1 MQSSEKATLKK
12 VIDGKSSKEQ
22 ARQTVDWMSSSI
34 EGQQALSEMM
44 DRDAY
49 LMEDELL
56 HIKISSVQSD
66 KILSNIHR
74 DIKRKH
80 IRKVTY
86 GVAAVVIPLVLL
98 LGWVVL
104 SNPDA
109 QIFGNPTY
117 AEIYVP
123 RGDNARIFF
132 QDGTQAYLNADTK
145 IRYPKKFGFFRR
157 EVFLSGEAYFI
168 VSPNKHRPFI
178 VNTGNANVR
187 VLGTSFNVKAYND
200 ENHIKVV
207 LDEGKITFDTPVN
220 RYKVAPGQQIVYD
233 KTARACTIQN
243 LPQSSDISLWKYQIT
258 YLNDTPLSEVIRT
271 LERKYDVSF
280 HIKDPE
286 ALKYTYTLTT
296 RQTSLDEI
304 LSELQKIAPVKF
316 RKKGTEI
323 EVLLS

>member
-1 MQSSEKATLKK
+1 
-12 VIDGKSSKEQ
+12 
-22 ARQTVDWMSSSI
+22 
-34 EGQQALSEMM
+34 
-44 DRDAY
+44 
-49 LMEDELL
+49 
-56 HIKISSVQSD
+56 
-66 KILSNIHR
+66 
-74 DIKRKH
+74 
-80 IRKVTY
+80 VTFS
-86 GVAAVVIPLVLL
+86 VAAVVIPLVLL
-98 LGWVVL
+98 FGWIVL

-132 QDGTQAYLNADTK
+132 QDGTQVYLNADTK
-145 IRYPKKFGFFRR
+145 IRYPKKFGLFKRK
-157 EVFLSGEAYFI
+157 VSLSGEAYFI

-178 VNTGNANVR
+178 VNTGSADVR

-200 ENHIKVV
+200 DEQIKVV
-207 LDEGKITFDTPVN
+207 LDEGKITFDTPTN

-233 KTARACTIQN
+233 KTAGACTIQN

-296 RQTSLDEI
+296 RQTSLEEI

-323 EVLLS
+323 EVSLS

>member
-12 VIDGKSSKEQ
+12 VIEEKSSKEQ
-22 ARQTVDWMSSSI
+22 ARQTVNWMSSSI
-34 EGQQALSEMM
+34 EGQQALSEMI

-56 HIKISSVQSD
+56 NIKISSIQSD
-66 KILSNIHR
+66 KILSNILR
-74 DIKRKH
+74 DIRRKH
-80 IRKVTY
+80 IRKVTFS
-86 GVAAVVIPLVLL
+86 VAAVVIPLVLL

-104 SNPDA
+104 SNPDV

-145 IRYPKKFGFFRR
+145 IRYPKKFGLFKRK
-157 EVFLSGEAYFI
+157 VFLSGEAYFI

-178 VNTGNANVR
+178 VNTGSVDVR

-200 ENHIKVV
+200 DEQIKVV
-207 LDEGKITFDTPVN
+207 LDEGKITFDTPTN

-233 KTARACTIQN
+233 KTAGACTIQN
-243 LPQSSDISLWKYQIT
+243 LPQSSNISLWKYQIT

-280 HIKDPE
+280 RIKDRE

-296 RQTSLDEI
+296 RQTSLEEI

-316 RKKGTEI
+316 MKKGTEI
-323 EVLLS
+323 EVSLS

>member
-12 VIDGKSSKEQ
+12 VIEEKSSKEQ
-22 ARQTVDWMSSSI
+22 ARQTVNWMSSSI
-34 EGQQALSEMM
+34 EGQQALSEMI

-56 HIKISSVQSD
+56 NIKISSIQSD
-66 KILSNIHR
+66 KILSNILR
-74 DIKRKH
+74 DIRRKH
-80 IRKVTY
+80 IRKVTFS
-86 GVAAVVIPLVLL
+86 VAAVVIPLVLL

-104 SNPDA
+104 SNPDV

-145 IRYPKKFGFFRR
+145 IRYPKKFGLFKRK
-157 EVFLSGEAYFI
+157 VFLSGEAYFI

-178 VNTGNANVR
+178 VNTGSADVR

-200 ENHIKVV
+200 DEQIKVV
-207 LDEGKITFDTPVN
+207 LDEGKITFDTPTN

-233 KTARACTIQN
+233 KTAGACTIQN
-243 LPQSSDISLWKYQIT
+243 LPQSSNISLWKYQIT

-280 HIKDPE
+280 RIKDRE

-296 RQTSLDEI
+296 RQTSLEEI

-316 RKKGTEI
+316 MKKGTEI
-323 EVLLS
+323 EVSLS

>member
-12 VIDGKSSKEQ
+12 VIEEKSSKEQ
-22 ARQTVDWMSSSI
+22 ARQTVDWISSSI
-34 EGQQALSEMM
+34 EGQQALSEMI

-49 LMEDELL
+49 LMEDEFLNV
-56 HIKISSVQSD
+56 KISSVQSD
-66 KILSNIHR
+66 KILSNILR
-74 DIKRKH
+74 DIRRKH
-80 IRKVTY
+80 IRKVTFS
-86 GVAAVVIPLVLL
+86 VAAVVIPLVLL

-104 SNPDA
+104 SNPDV

-132 QDGTQAYLNADTK
+132 QDGTQVYLNADTK
-145 IRYPKKFGFFRR
+145 IRYPKKFGLFKRK
-157 EVFLSGEAYFI
+157 VSLSGEAYFI

-178 VNTGNANVR
+178 VNTGSADVR

-200 ENHIKVV
+200 DEQIKVV
-207 LDEGKITFDTPVN
+207 LDEGKITFDTPTN

-233 KTARACTIQN
+233 KTAGACTIQN
-243 LPQSSDISLWKYQIT
+243 LPQSSNISLWKYQIT

-280 HIKDPE
+280 HIKDRE

-296 RQTSLDEI
+296 RQTSLEEI

-316 RKKGTEI
+316 MKKGAEI
-323 EVLLS
+323 EVSLS

>member
-12 VIDGKSSKEQ
+12 VIEEKSSKEQ
-22 ARQTVDWMSSSI
+22 ARQTVDWISSSI
-34 EGQQALSEMM
+34 EGQQALSEMI

-49 LMEDELL
+49 LMEDEFLNV
-56 HIKISSVQSD
+56 KISSVQSD
-66 KILSNIHR
+66 KILSNILR
-74 DIKRKH
+74 DIRRKH
-80 IRKVTY
+80 IRKVTFS
-86 GVAAVVIPLVLL
+86 VAAVVIPLVLL
-98 LGWVVL
+98 FGWIVL

-145 IRYPKKFGFFRR
+145 IRYPQKFGLFKRK
-157 EVFLSGEAYFI
+157 VFLSGEAYFI

-178 VNTGNANVR
+178 VNTGSADVR

-200 ENHIKVV
+200 DEQIKVV
-207 LDEGKITFDTPVN
+207 LDEGKITFDTPTN

-233 KTARACTIQN
+233 KTAGACTIQN
-243 LPQSSDISLWKYQIT
+243 LPQSSNISLWKYQIT

-280 HIKDPE
+280 HIKDRE

-296 RQTSLDEI
+296 RQTSLEEI

-316 RKKGTEI
+316 MKKGAEI
-323 EVLLS
+323 EVSLS

>member
-12 VIDGKSSKEQ
+12 VIEEKSSKEQ
-22 ARQTVDWMSSSI
+22 ARQTVNWMSSSI
-34 EGQQALSEMM
+34 EGQQALSEMI

-49 LMEDELL
+49 LMEDEFLNV
-56 HIKISSVQSD
+56 KISSVQSD
-66 KILSNIHR
+66 KILSNILR
-74 DIKRKH
+74 DIRRKH
-80 IRKVTY
+80 IRKVTFS
-86 GVAAVVIPLVLL
+86 VAAVVIPLVLL

-104 SNPDA
+104 SNPDV

-145 IRYPKKFGFFRR
+145 IRYPKKFGLFKRK
-157 EVFLSGEAYFI
+157 VFLSGEAYFI

-178 VNTGNANVR
+178 VNTGSADVR

-200 ENHIKVV
+200 DEQIKVV
-207 LDEGKITFDTPVN
+207 LDEGKITFDTPTN

-233 KTARACTIQN
+233 KTAGACTIQN
-243 LPQSSDISLWKYQIT
+243 LPQSSNISLWKYQIT

-280 HIKDPE
+280 RIKDRE

-296 RQTSLDEI
+296 RQTSLEEI

-316 RKKGTEI
+316 MKKGAEI
-323 EVLLS
+323 EVSLS

>member
-12 VIDGKSSKEQ
+12 VIEEKSSKEQ
-22 ARQTVDWMSSSI
+22 ARQTVDWISSSI
-34 EGQQALSEMM
+34 EGQQALSEMI

-49 LMEDELL
+49 LMEDEFLNV
-56 HIKISSVQSD
+56 KISSVQSD
-66 KILSNIHR
+66 KILSNILR
-74 DIKRKH
+74 DIRRKH
-80 IRKVTY
+80 IRKVTFS
-86 GVAAVVIPLVLL
+86 VAAVVIPLVLL
-98 LGWVVL
+98 FGWIVL

-145 IRYPKKFGFFRR
+145 IRYPKKFGLFKRK
-157 EVFLSGEAYFI
+157 VFLSGEAYFI

-178 VNTGNANVR
+178 VNTGSADVR

-200 ENHIKVV
+200 DEQIKVV
-207 LDEGKITFDTPVN
+207 LDEGKITFDTPTN

-233 KTARACTIQN
+233 KTAGACTIQN
-243 LPQSSDISLWKYQIT
+243 LPQSSNISLWKYQIT

-286 ALKYTYTLTT
+286 VLKYTYTLTT
-296 RQTSLDEI
+296 RQTSLEEI

>member
-12 VIDGKSSKEQ
+12 VIEEKSSKEQ
-22 ARQTVDWMSSSI
+22 ARQTVNWMSSSI
-34 EGQQALSEMM
+34 EGQQALSEMI

-49 LMEDELL
+49 LMEDEFLNV
-56 HIKISSVQSD
+56 KISSVQSD
-66 KILSNIHR
+66 KILSNILR
-74 DIKRKH
+74 DIRRKH
-80 IRKVTY
+80 IRKVTFS
-86 GVAAVVIPLVLL
+86 VAAVVIPLVLL
-98 LGWVVL
+98 FGWIVL

-145 IRYPKKFGFFRR
+145 IRYPKKFGLFKRK
-157 EVFLSGEAYFI
+157 VFLSGEAYFI

-178 VNTGNANVR
+178 VNTGSADVR

-200 ENHIKVV
+200 DEQIKVV
-207 LDEGKITFDTPVN
+207 LDEGKITFDTPTN

-233 KTARACTIQN
+233 KTAGACTIQN
-243 LPQSSDISLWKYQIT
+243 LPQSSNISLWKYQIT